1 MFYKSRKNRLR
12 SPTGTQSILL
22 FEEKAFWYLQGSTIL
37 QLSVRKITPFPS
49 ITAENQT
56 LRSKKQGEQ
65 RFNYAFYTFTH
76 SDSKPKIFRTS
87 YSADTN
93 VLEQENAWERWPKMG
108 LQVKERRDKRCRWR
122 SLACLRL
129 SVGCSPSLATFES
142 WGRRKSV
149 RPGLERW
156 QIG

>member
-1 MFYKSRKNRLR
+1 M
-12 SPTGTQSILL
+12 GTQSILL
-22 FEEKAFWYLQGSTIL
+22 FEEKAFWSLQGNTFL
-37 QLSVRKITPFPS
+37 WLSVRKMTPFPS

-93 VLEQENAWERWPKMG
+93 VLEQENAWERWPKNG
-108 LQVKERRDKRCRWR
+108 LTGKRTQSQDNGYCLDLLE
-122 SLACLRL
+122 SL
-129 SVGCSPSLATFES
+129 GCFTLFLATFES
-142 WGRRKSV
+142 WVRRKSV
-149 RPGLERW
+149 KPGLERW

>member
-1 MFYKSRKNRLR
+1 M
-12 SPTGTQSILL
+12 GTQSILL
-22 FEEKAFWYLQGSTIL
+22 FEEKAFWSLQGNTFL
-37 QLSVRKITPFPS
+37 WLSVRKMTPFPS

-93 VLEQENAWERWPKMG
+93 VLKQENAWERWPKNG
-108 LQVKERRDKRCRWR
+108 LTGKRTQSQDNGYCLDLLE
-122 SLACLRL
+122 SL
-129 SVGCSPSLATFES
+129 GCFTLFLATFES
-142 WGRRKSV
+142 WVRRKSV
-149 RPGLERW
+149 KPGLERW

>member
-37 QLSVRKITPFPS
+37 RLSVRKMTPFPS
-49 ITAENQT
+49 ITTENQT

-65 RFNYAFYTFTH
+65 RFNYAFYTVPTRI
-76 SDSKPKIFRTS
+76 SEPKIFRTS

-93 VLEQENAWERWPKMG
+93 VLEQENAWERWPKNG
-108 LQVKERRDKRCRWR
+108 LTGKRTQ
-122 SLACLRL
+122 SQDNDTALL
-129 SVGCSPSLATFES
+129 F
-142 WGRRKSV
+142 
-149 RPGLERW
+149 
-156 QIG
+156 

>member
-37 QLSVRKITPFPS
+37 RLSVRKMTPFPS

-65 RFNYAFYTFTH
+65 RFNYAFYTVPTRI
-76 SDSKPKIFRTS
+76 SEPKIFRTS

-93 VLEQENAWERWPKMG
+93 VLEQENAWERWPKNG
-108 LQVKERRDKRCRWR
+108 LTGKRTQ
-122 SLACLRL
+122 S
-129 SVGCSPSLATFES
+129 
-142 WGRRKSV
+142 
-149 RPGLERW
+149 
-156 QIG
+156 

>member
-1 MFYKSRKNRLR
+1 M
-12 SPTGTQSILL
+12 GTQSILL
-22 FEEKAFWYLQGSTIL
+22 FEEKAFWSLQGNTFL
-37 QLSVRKITPFPS
+37 WLSVRKLTPFPS

-93 VLEQENAWERWPKMG
+93 VLEQENAWERWPKNGLTGTRTQGQGNRMALSCAFVVFRRLPPFLGDIWVMG
-108 LQVKERRDKRCRWR
+108 SQKICKTRFRTVTD
-122 SLACLRL
+122 RL
-129 SVGCSPSLATFES
+129 S
-142 WGRRKSV
+142 W
-149 RPGLERW
+149 W
-156 QIG
+156 

>member
-1 MFYKSRKNRLR
+1 M
-12 SPTGTQSILL
+12 GTQSILL
-22 FEEKAFWYLQGSTIL
+22 FEEKAFWSLQGNTFL
-37 QLSVRKITPFPS
+37 WLSVRKMTPFPS

-93 VLEQENAWERWPKMG
+93 VLEQENAGERWPKNG
-108 LQVKERRDKRCRWR
+108 LTGKRTQSQDNGYCLDLLE
-122 SLACLRL
+122 SL
-129 SVGCSPSLATFES
+129 GCFTLFLATFES
-142 WGRRKSV
+142 WVRRKSV
-149 RPGLERW
+149 KPGLERW

>member
-37 QLSVRKITPFPS
+37 RLSVRKMTPFPS

-65 RFNYAFYTFTH
+65 RFNYAFYTVPTRI
-76 SDSKPKIFRTS
+76 SEPKIFRS
-87 YSADTN
+87 GYPAGAN
-93 VLEQENAWERWPKMG
+93 VLEQENAWERWPKNG
-108 LQVKERRDKRCRWR
+108 LTGKRTQ
-122 SLACLRL
+122 SQDNDTALL
-129 SVGCSPSLATFES
+129 F
-142 WGRRKSV
+142 
-149 RPGLERW
+149 
-156 QIG
+156 